1 MFDSLQRTAN
11 IFGLNIPWIL
21 ILLILAWII
30 YVLAG
35 RLLYKGRETVF
46 KGADNIVFN
55 ALVIILLVWKLSPV
69 IFQFSTVTANP
80 AAVLYLPGGKGGI
93 VLGAVAALL
102 YCIITV
108 FKAENPRQSLIK
120 AIVLNFAVL
129 AASAVITLSIG
140 SFVLS
145 RTGSRVQEGLP
156 GIGAEA
162 PDFRLEDID
171 GRIYSL
177 SDYRGKIVVINF
189 WASWCPPCRA
199 ELPELKEFYEETDD
213 DVIEFLSINLYE
225 TEQQPDELPQ
235 FIEDEELPYP
245 VLIDRSGSV
254 TDDYRIR
261 TIPVTAIISPDGK
274 ISRIKNGAVTKSW
287 LRDAVGE

>member
-1 MFDSLQRTAN
+1 MFDSLQRTVN

-21 ILLILAWII
+21 ILFILAWIL
-30 YVLAG
+30 YALAG

-80 AAVLYLPGGKGGI
+80 AAVLYLPGGKVGI

-102 YCIITV
+102 YCAITV

-145 RTGSRVQEGLP
+145 RTGSRVQEGLL

-177 SDYRGKIVVINF
+177 SDYRGKTVVINF

-213 DVIEFLSINLYE
+213 DVIELLSINLYE

-254 TDDYRIR
+254 ADDYGIR
-261 TIPVTAIISPDGK
+261 TIPVTAIISLDGK

-287 LRDAVGE
+287 LMDAVGE